1 MNLQEKLEKARQN
14 LSTQIE
20 SQEEIQVEELIDN
33 VEYPEIIESLE
44 TEVEVI
50 SGSSAQG
57 FHNVEST
64 QDVIQLWQL
73 MQDFEYIRETLRENQ
88 QNGRRVLRSI
98 AQDIMDSEE
107 GAKASLIMSFQ
118 ELNRAIQDNIS
129 LYITTYKTISDTL
142 KNIQQIQKNQGVDN
156 TKTVSNF
163 EAINTQDVLQ
173 RLREK
178 KEN

>member
-1 MNLQEKLEKARQN
+1 MSLQEKLEKARQN

-33 VEYPEIIESLE
+33 VQYPEVIEKLDSS
-44 TEVEVI
+44 VEVL
-50 SGSSAQG
+50 GSDG
-57 FHNVEST
+57 VEST

-73 MQDFEYIRETLRENQ
+73 VQDFEYIRETLRENQ

-98 AQDIMDSEE
+98 AQDIMDSED

-118 ELNRAIQDNIS
+118 ELNTAIQENIK
-129 LYITTYKTISDTL
+129 LYVSTYKTISDTL
-142 KNIQQIQKNQGVDN
+142 KNIQQIQKNQGVEEG
-156 TKTVSNF
+156 TKNVSGY

-173 RLREK
+173 RLREQ
-178 KEN
+178 KEE